1 MTACPSTHPPYLRL
15 LSSLHYCSN
24 AIDIYNTTMYQ
35 PLGDAQARRRKAR
48 TGPRAESPS
57 WQVSVFG
64 ELASSSIEF
73 SWSCLRRPATST
85 NPSRATYL
93 QKLLSMALV
102 KQDDELVIKPEAVAP
117 NVNYADW
124 PLLLKNWDQR
134 MSLHQPVIGS
144 AVRLQTLR
152 ASTP

>member
-1 MTACPSTHPPYLRL
+1 MYYQSFAIVLIL
-15 LSSLHYCSN
+15 LLYT
-24 AIDIYNTTMYQ
+24 NTLLQHQ
-35 PLGDAQARRRKAR
+35 PLISDAQSRAADAKLARANTVLAQSRFSVESLVQVLSNFPGEQLACDPRR
-48 TGPRAESPS
+48 
-57 WQVSVFG
+57 
-64 ELASSSIEF
+64 
-73 SWSCLRRPATST
+73 ATIH
-85 NPSRATYL
+85 PRATYS
-93 QKLLSMALV
+93 QKFLSMALV

>member
-1 MTACPSTHPPYLRL
+1 
-15 LSSLHYCSN
+15 
-24 AIDIYNTTMYQ
+24 
-35 PLGDAQARRRKAR
+35 
-48 TGPRAESPS
+48 
-57 WQVSVFG
+57 
-64 ELASSSIEF
+64 
-73 SWSCLRRPATST
+73 
-85 NPSRATYL
+85 
-93 QKLLSMALV
+93 MALV

-144 AVRLQTLR
+144 AVRLQSLR